1 MEHSQIIDKIEDI
14 LDDVQTGIL
23 TTIDLEQNP
32 SSMWMVP
39 VILKYPTTAIYC
51 FGKPNCQ
58 MLRHIAANNKVVWT
72 IQRENC
78 REIVKIQGTATIID
92 NQAVQA
98 EMIDRIGPDCEKFFK
113 DDTIVEETLVIETT
127 IERVEYY
134 VPVEGIVEAVIFS
147 QPQQPVA

>member
-1 MEHSQIIDKIEDI
+1 MEHSQIIDKIEEI

-51 FGKPNCQ
+51 FGKPHCQ

-72 IQRENC
+72 IQRDDC
-78 REIVKIQGTATIID
+78 REIVKIQGTATVND
-92 NQAVQA
+92 NHAIQT
-98 EMIDRIGPDCEKFFK
+98 EMIDRVGPDCEKFFK
-113 DDTIVEETLVIETT
+113 ADTIVEETVVIETM

-134 VPVEGIVEAVIFS
+134 IPVEGVAETVIFS